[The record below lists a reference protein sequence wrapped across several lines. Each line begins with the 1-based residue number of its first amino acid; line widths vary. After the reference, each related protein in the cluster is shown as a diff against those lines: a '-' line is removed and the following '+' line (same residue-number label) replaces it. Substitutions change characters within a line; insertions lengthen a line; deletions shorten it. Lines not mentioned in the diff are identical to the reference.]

1 MKLIETSHGTV
12 CSKCL
17 LWPDLCTCDGWLMRF
32 LHRAFD
38 AAASR
43 PSDKALRA
51 QILAALHPLH
61 DPARLGTVESFRTL
75 SKVTP

>member
-1 MKLIETSHGTV
+1 MTSQFYRIQNA
-12 CSKCL
+12 L
-17 LWPDLCTCDGWLMRF
+17 NQCDTAVLGGML
-32 LHRAFD
+32 